1 MLKNL
6 IHRNK
11 QIIENTG
18 YLSFIEGMRMA
29 LPFVALPY
37 LIRTVGANNYGLVI
51 FAQTIISYF
60 VIFINFGLDI
70 SAVKDVAENRDNPE
84 KLNIV
89 VSSVLLIK
97 LILLIIAFTVLS
109 VALILIPTL
118 REHYLLYLFAFL
130 TCFSEVLFPVWFFLG
145 IEKMKYL
152 AWIRISSITFY
163 TICIFTFIHHQSDYE
178 YIALFQSLGNLLSGI
193 LAIYFLLK
201 IEKIR
206 LLLPTIKEVKT
217 YFNESIPFFV
227 SRLSCVFNT
236 AICKT
241 LCGIFFSMQAVAA
254 FDLVLKLTQG
264 ATVPALILNQS
275 TYPYN
280 AKNKNKLFAQKFFYI
295 TVLLSIFITVICY
308 TCAPFIIR
316 IFAGDAMPEAILIL
330 KIACI
335 YIFCGN
341 LTMYLGTPILVAWGY
356 PSPFNKSVIY
366 STFLLWGICILIIIF
381 NFFTP
386 NTLILALG
394 IVELYLLIYR
404 LYYCYYYKIFK
415 LRIINLFV
423 ANNNY
428 L

>member
-163 TICIFTFIHHQSDYE
+163 TICIFTFIHH
-178 YIALFQSLGNLLSGI
+178 
-193 LAIYFLLK
+193 
-201 IEKIR
+201 
-206 LLLPTIKEVKT
+206 
-217 YFNESIPFFV
+217 
-227 SRLSCVFNT
+227 
-236 AICKT
+236 
-241 LCGIFFSMQAVAA
+241 
-254 FDLVLKLTQG
+254 
-264 ATVPALILNQS
+264 
-275 TYPYN
+275 
-280 AKNKNKLFAQKFFYI
+280 
-295 TVLLSIFITVICY
+295 
-308 TCAPFIIR
+308 
-316 IFAGDAMPEAILIL
+316 
-330 KIACI
+330 
-335 YIFCGN
+335 
-341 LTMYLGTPILVAWGY
+341 
-356 PSPFNKSVIY
+356 
-366 STFLLWGICILIIIF
+366 
-381 NFFTP
+381 
-386 NTLILALG
+386 
-394 IVELYLLIYR
+394 
-404 LYYCYYYKIFK
+404 
-415 LRIINLFV
+415 
-423 ANNNY
+423 
-428 L
+428 

>member
-1 MLKNL
+1 MLKQL
-6 IHRNK
+6 IYRNK
-11 QIIENTG
+11 KIIENTG
-18 YLSFIEGMRMA
+18 YLSFIEGMRMI
-29 LPFVALPY
+29 LPFIALPY
-37 LIRTVGANNYGLVI
+37 LIRTVGANNYGVVV

-70 SAVKDVAENRDNPE
+70 SAVKDVAENRDYPE
-84 KLNIV
+84 KLNRV

-97 LILLIIAFTVLS
+97 SILLLIAFAILCII
-109 VALILIPTL
+109 LILIPML
-118 REHYLLYLFAFL
+118 REHYILYLFAFL
-130 TCFSEVLFPVWFFLG
+130 TCFSEVLFPIWFFLG

-163 TICIFTFIHHQSDYE
+163 TICIFIFVHHQSDYE

-201 IEKIR
+201 IEKVR

-217 YFNESIPFFV
+217 CFVESIPFFM

-280 AKNKNKLFAQKFFYI
+280 AKNKNKRFAQIFFYI
-295 TVLLSIFITVICY
+295 TILLSLFIITICY
-308 TCAPFIIR
+308 ICAPFIIK
-316 IFAGDAMPEAILIL
+316 IFAGNTLSEAILIL
-330 KIACI
+330 RISCL

-366 STFLLWGICILIIIF
+366 STLLLWGLCTLIIVF
-381 NFFTP
+381 NLFTP
-386 NTLILALG
+386 STLILALG
-394 IVELYLLIYR
+394 LAELYLLGYR
-404 LYYCYYYKIFK
+404 LYYCYHYKI
-415 LRIINLFV
+415 LRFTI
-423 ANNNY
+423 
-428 L
+428 